1 VTTAPTSHGPG
12 RDPALRY
19 AVVIPTVGR
28 SSLVALLESLA
39 TADPA
44 GQHDPWAP
52 DEVIVVDDRG
62 NVAGSPH
69 EPHER
74 HEGEGPDQ
82 QGIDAERLPR
92 VGGRPVRVLAAGGR
106 GPAAARNLG
115 WRAATPTWVVF
126 LDDDVLVQPGWTRAV
141 VADLAACGRDVA
153 GSQGNIDVPLPKDR
167 RPTDFERGTA
177 GLENGVWITADMAY
191 HTEALLQVGG
201 FDERFPR
208 AYREDADLALR
219 LRRSG
224 WRLTKGERRTT
235 HPVRPVDDWYSVR
248 VQAGNADDPL
258 MRRLH
263 GRRWRELA
271 VVPRGR
277 LPQHVATTASLLGA
291 ALAAGT
297 GRRRLAATC
306 GLAWAGL
313 TAEFVAKPLLPG
325 PRPGERAWVGEWRR
339 MLLTSLVLPEAAV
352 WHRLKGEWR
361 WRGGAAPWPPPLK
374 AVLLD
379 RDGTLVEDV
388 PYNDDPELVRP
399 MPGAVEAVQRLRAAG
414 LRLGVV
420 TNQSGIGRGLL
431 TPAQVDAVNR
441 RVDEI
446 FGPFDTWQLCPHA
459 PEDRCRCRKPAPTL
473 VQDAAEAL
481 GVRPE
486 QCAVI
491 GDIGADV
498 GAALAAGARPVLV
511 PTDVT
516 RSEEVAAAPVVA
528 TTLQDAVEVLVGL
541 DRVNLKGADQGD
553 QSEAA
558 PVHRLEEVTSR

>member
-1 VTTAPTSHGPG
+1 MTTAPTSPGAG

-28 SSLVALLESLA
+28 PSLIALLESLA
-39 TADPA
+39 AADPG
-44 GQHDPWAP
+44 GQDDPWAP

-62 NVAGSPH
+62 SAAGAH
-69 EPHER
+69 HGR
-74 HEGEGPDQ
+74 PDE
-82 QGIDAERLPR
+82 QGFDAERLPR
-92 VGGRPVRVLAAGGR
+92 VGGRCVRVLAAGGR
-106 GPAAARNLG
+106 GPASARNLG

-126 LDDDVLVQPGWTRAV
+126 LDDDVLVQPGWTKALV
-141 VADLAACGRDVA
+141 TDLAACAKDVA

-167 RPTDFERGTA
+167 HPTDFERGTA
-177 GLENGVWITADMAY
+177 GLQTGVWITADMAY
-191 HTEALLQVGG
+191 RTQALLQVGG

-219 LRRSG
+219 IRRSG
-224 WRLTKGERRTT
+224 WKLTKGERRTT
-235 HPVRPVDDWYSVR
+235 HPVRATDDWYSVR

-263 GRRWRELA
+263 GRQWRQLA

-277 LPQHVATTASLLGA
+277 LPRHVATTASLLGA
-291 ALAAGT
+291 VIAAGA
-297 GRRRLAATC
+297 GRRRVATAC

-313 TAEFVAKPLLPG
+313 TAEFVAERLLPG
-325 PRPGERAWVGEWRR
+325 PRPGEPGWTGEWRR

-361 WRGGAAPWPPPLK
+361 WRGGAAAWPPPLK

-388 PYNDDPELVRP
+388 PYNGDPGLVRP
-399 MPGAVEAVQRLRAAG
+399 MPGAVDAVHRLRGAG

-431 TPAQVDAVNR
+431 TRAQVDAVNR

-459 PEDRCRCRKPAPTL
+459 PGDGCRCRKPAATL
-473 VQDAAEAL
+473 VRRAAGAL
-481 GVRPE
+481 GLRPE
-486 QCAVI
+486 ECALI

-498 GAALAAGARPVLV
+498 AAALAAGARPVLV

-516 RSEEVAAAPVVA
+516 RAEEVAAAPIVA
-528 TTLQDAVEVLVGL
+528 TSLHDAVEVLLGL
-541 DRVNLKGADQGD
+541 DRVTLGGDHGRSEGARGD
-553 QSEAA
+553 S
-558 PVHRLEEVTSR
+558 LEEVVSR